1 MNKTAILNL
10 LAVGLLLGAG
20 AGTAGAQEVPSIQVT
35 AMRGVP
41 DLFDQRDG
49 QFVRRDAPAAPVN
62 LVGATVLEESARGYV
77 QLQVPELGEVWV
89 QRMRVDYPRQPL
101 RARCLEGISASG
113 DALHAGSRGAG
124 QGCAR

>member
-1 MNKTAILNL
+1 MNKSSILPL
-10 LAVGLLLGAG
+10 LAVGLLLAAGLPAAGPQEGA
-20 AGTAGAQEVPSIQVT
+20 VVQVT

-49 QFVRRDAPAAPVN
+49 QFVRRAASAAPVN
-62 LVGATVLEESARGYV
+62 LVGAAVLEESPRGYV
-77 QLQVPELGEVWV
+77 QLQVSGLGAVWV

-101 RARCLEGISASG
+101 RARCLDNISATG